1 MAWPESFLQG
11 KFMSIYYRA
20 FAHLFVVLL
29 FVSVSVG
36 NVCAEPV
43 TWTLSGVTFADGGT
57 ASGSFVYDAD
67 NPVPYVVLNW
77 SISVAGGDTA
87 TFPTLTYDQS
97 NSSGYYANNNP
108 TATGA
113 SFSLNGSTR
122 QIRLPGTSALTD
134 AGGTIPVNIL
144 GAGAAECFNCG
155 PYRKYTAGNLIG
167 TVPPAVTSAAS
178 TSFSFNTA
186 GSFTITATG
195 VPVPAIAVTGTLP
208 TGVTYVDNGNGTGT
222 LAGTPTSAGSYPLS
236 VTASNLPGPNGS
248 QSFILTVNQPPAITS
263 AGAATFT
270 AGSAG
275 SFTVTTSGFPA
286 PGITATGALP
296 AGVSFVDNGDGT
308 GTFSGTPGPNAGGIY
323 AVLVTASNGSGTDA
337 TQNFSLTVNQAPQIT
352 SAALATFVVGNH
364 GAFTI
369 TSTAYPVSALSLVG
383 ALPAGVT
390 FVDNGNGTA
399 TLAGTPG
406 ANTAGSYVLSIGADN
421 GIGTA
426 TQSFI
431 LSVVNPIQI
440 PTLGDFGLVIFALLL
455 VCAGLA
461 YRRQHDLTE
470 RVTD

>member
-1 MAWPESFLQG
+1 
-11 KFMSIYYRA
+11 MSIFYRA
-20 FAHLFVVLL
+20 FAHLFVALL
-29 FVSVSVG
+29 FGCVSVG

-43 TWTLSGVTFADGGT
+43 TWTLSGVTFTDGGT

-67 NPVPYVVLNW
+67 NPVPYAVLNW

-87 TFPTLTYDQS
+87 TFPVLTYDQS
-97 NSSGYYANNNP
+97 NSSGFYANSNP
-108 TATGA
+108 TSNGA

-134 AGGTIPVNIL
+134 AGGIIPVNTL

-167 TVPPAVTSAAS
+167 TVPPAITSAAS

-186 GSFTITATG
+186 GTFTITATG

-222 LAGTPTSAGSYPLS
+222 LAGTPTSGGSYPLS
-236 VTASNLPGPNGS
+236 VTASNTTGPNAP
-248 QSFILTVNQPPAITS
+248 QSFILTVNQSPAITS
-263 AGAATFT
+263 ASAAVLTS
-270 AGSAG
+270 GIAG
-275 SFTVTTSGFPA
+275 SFTVSTSGFPA
-286 PGITATGALP
+286 PVITATGALP

-308 GTFSGTPGPNAGGIY
+308 GTFSGTPGPNAGGVY
-323 AVLVTASNGSGTDA
+323 ALLLTASNGSGTDA
-337 TQNFSLTVNQAPQIT
+337 TQNFSLTVNQASQIT
-352 SAALATFVVGNH
+352 SAALTTFLVGNH
-364 GAFTI
+364 GTFTI
-369 TSTAYPVSALSLVG
+369 ISSGYPLSALTLLSG
-383 ALPAGVT
+383 TLPAGVT

-406 ANTAGSYVLSIGADN
+406 ANTVGSYMLTIGVSN
-421 GIGTA
+421 GVGIGFGS
-426 TQSFI
+426 QSFI

-440 PTLGDFGLVIFALLL
+440 PTLGDFGLLIFALLL

-461 YRRQHDLTE
+461 YRRRHD
-470 RVTD
+470 VANV